1 MTIQARADLAALL
14 PAFDS
19 KAEAWW
25 ERCGS
30 LLIMGE
36 LDQRVALTQY
46 HPVTFRLPGGS
57 YTPDFL
63 HILADGRLVFVEIK
77 GSTHQK
83 NYRDARSKLR
93 ATAELYAW
101 ATFYEAIVSIS
112 SQGCEKLERI
122 SP

>member
-19 KAEAWW
+19 KENVWW
-25 ERCGS
+25 SQYGD
-30 LLIMGE
+30 LLIADE
-36 LDQRVALTQY
+36 LGQRVMLSQY
-46 HPVTFRLPGGS
+46 QPVTFHLPGGR

-77 GSTHQK
+77 GSTHQR

-93 ATAELYAW
+93 AAAELYAW
-101 ATFYEAIVSIS
+101 TTFYEAIVSIS
-112 SQGCEKLERI
+112 NQGCEKLERI
-122 SP
+122 AP